1 MRDQRIAIY
10 DAVIEQCPRFERKG
24 KANPYTAS
32 NGHMFSQINKDS
44 QLGIRFSKEQ
54 QQAYIEELENGLF
67 LSYGSVM
74 RGYVLMPD
82 WIWEDQ
88 TKMMALLNEAFDYV
102 NTLAPK

>member
-1 MRDQRIAIY
+1 MREQRIAIY
-10 DAVIEQCPRFERKG
+10 DTVIEKCSRFERKG

-32 NGHMFSQINKDS
+32 NGHMFSQINKDG
-44 QLGIRFSKEQ
+44 QLGIRFSKKQ
-54 QQAYIEELENGLF
+54 QQAYFEEFDTGPF

-88 TKMMALLNEAFDYV
+88 VKMEELLNEGFDYV
-102 NTLAPK
+102 NTLEPK